1 MRDFTHIDENNL
13 INNGFIILDYDENLN
28 ELLLSYDTNT
38 FKNIHLPLSSW
49 KCKIKKL
56 KQGKLFEIL
65 MKYEKLAFKLYED
78 ILKIDLEQQHYNSDE
93 SLSSIIYYDNNSG
106 YHGEHTDYGLFNV
119 ILNNNSMNCMYYEEN
134 GNWKLF
140 ESKNKMI
147 IMNGDEIEKIS
158 DGKLKAVNHKVIKP
172 RGFERYIVTK
182 ICYPKNQ
189 RNELLKK
196 NSWLNV

>member
-1 MRDFTHIDENNL
+1 MENNL
-13 INNGFIILDYDENLN
+13 INNGFEILDYDENIN
-28 ELLLSYDTNT
+28 ELLLSYDPIT
-38 FKNIHLPLSSW
+38 FKNLHLKTSPW

-78 ILKIDLEQQHYNSDE
+78 ILKIDLEQHYNSDE

-106 YHGEHTDYGLFNV
+106 YHGEHTDYGFFNIV
-119 ILNNNSMNCMYYEEN
+119 LNNNSMNCMYYEDN

-158 DGKLKAVNHKVIKP
+158 NGKLKAVKHKIIKP
-172 RGFERYIVTK
+172 HGFERYIVTK

-189 RNELLKK
+189 KEGLSKK
-196 NSWLNV
+196 QSNWLSL

>member
-78 ILKIDLEQQHYNSDE
+78 ILKIDLEPGDMLIYSGCELEHWREEFKGKDCGQVFLHYNDAKKKTAKANKFDTRPF
-93 SLSSIIYYDNNSG
+93 L
-106 YHGEHTDYGLFNV
+106 GLPAF
-119 ILNNNSMNCMYYEEN
+119 Y
-134 GNWKLF
+134 K
-140 ESKNKMI
+140 
-147 IMNGDEIEKIS
+147 
-158 DGKLKAVNHKVIKP
+158 
-172 RGFERYIVTK
+172 GFK
-182 ICYPKNQ
+182 SN
-189 RNELLKK
+189 
-196 NSWLNV
+196 